1 MLKSFLA
8 AIRNLFAP
16 TVDSLLN
23 DVQTRVKQLH
33 NVADRKANEAAAHF
47 AQADALEALGD
58 AAAAESIRAT
68 NVAAK
73 FQGLL
78 G

>member
-1 MLKSFLA
+1 MLKFL
-8 AIRNLFAP
+8 RNLFAP
-16 TVDSLLN
+16 TVDSLLA
-23 DVQTRVKQLH
+23 DVQTRVNQLRA
-33 NVADRKANEAAAHF
+33 VSDRKADEAAAHF

-58 AAAAESIRAT
+58 AAAAESIRAI

-73 FQGLL
+73 FEGLL